1 MDFDAFGSFQMDRD
15 LLNQQLSSSDPSEF
29 DSSIQLDFIF
39 YVSLGIYY
47 FIIGSSIWY
56 EYFKLTHFY

>member
-47 FIIGSSIWY
+47 FIIGSSI
-56 EYFKLTHFY
+56 